1 MSIVYLGLFQQV
13 FEWVLARIIEPVY
26 KFVSNLLTTVFT
38 WIFQEIL
45 APILMPILKEI
56 LYFAIDLWKTV
67 FSVQLYNMF
76 SGVLKLIDY
85 LETAFDVFIGIRDV
99 TYTDTAGNKITGSLL
114 EVLLQQDTISTV
126 FWALTLGALGLALI
140 LTIFGTAKSA
150 FDLDFENR
158 RPVSKVL
165 AAMMKT
171 FVQFFSVPFLVYFLV
186 KLAGVIL
193 KSVTDILSFGTETTL
208 GRIVFV
214 IASLDAAKDEAYNI
228 STASGSITLGTTSAD
243 IVRYPFYSMG
253 GNGVTI
259 RDYGSIGTVMDYF
272 NLADF
277 DYLIGFIA
285 AAFLLFTIGVCLI
298 IFVQRIFELILLYI
312 VSPYFVC
319 MMPLDDGEKFSRWR
333 EMFIGKCFTGFGSA
347 IGMRLY
353 LMICPM
359 VMGNAIKFGSS
370 TSPEMDYVMKLF
382 FLAGGAWAVYKSGPM
397 ITSLLSAQ
405 AAHSEQMTSALAG
418 GFLFSQTAGRAIGYG
433 RSKLA
438 GAFSGLGAK
447 KQGAGAGG
455 EGAGGA
461 GGKGGTQKFQGVK
474 AGTGGAGKWSPKAAA
489 GKAALGG
496 AKTGAATK
504 ARTPNPNFMG
514 KPKIGEGYERSKFTM
529 GAHRKPVGEAGKLA
543 GAGAAK
549 TAGIGAAASAAKLAG
564 AGAAA
569 GGVAE
574 KKGLSGAFIGTPKIG
589 DGYERSKFTLG
600 AHREEKPQEET
611 VHRHN
616 FQLGSLFQNT
626 YDDDGN
632 RTFRV
637 FGMGFTADNQ
647 GKTTSVSLPCLS
659 LQRLG
664 ESEGGRMHV
673 SRLRLPG
680 VASYHANV
688 EDGKLKFSDLN
699 LKALGVRR
707 DWSEDGSSNVSFFGG
722 GLSIGKASDGS
733 TSYVKAA
740 GVQVSNDQSGIGVHV
755 GNAIHVH
762 SGMEGVKTEIGSGV
776 SVQTSRGHGI
786 SGFKV
791 GALSYSDAGTIK
803 RQVEK
808 KKPGGDKA

>member
-38 WIFQEIL
+38 WVFQEIL

-56 LYFAIDLWKTV
+56 LYFAIDLWKTIY
-67 FSVQLYNMF
+67 SVQLYNMF
-76 SGVLKLIDY
+76 SGILKLIDY

-99 TYTDTAGNKITGSLL
+99 TYTDPAGNKITGSLL

-126 FWALTLGALGLALI
+126 FWVLTLGALGLALI
-140 LTIFGTAKSA
+140 LTIYGTAKSA

-171 FVQFFSVPFLVYFLV
+171 FVQFFTVPFLVYFLV

-193 KSVTDILSFGTETTL
+193 KSVTDILSFGTQTTL

-228 STASGSITLGTTSAD
+228 STASSSITLGTTSAD

-253 GNGVTI
+253 GDGVAAK
-259 RDYGSIGTVMDYF
+259 DYGSIGTVMDYF

-298 IFVQRIFELILLYI
+298 VFVQRIFELILLYI

-359 VMGNAIKFGSS
+359 VMGNTIKFGSAS
-370 TSPEMDYVMKLF
+370 SPEMDYMMKLF

-405 AAHSEQMTSALAG
+405 AGQSEQMTSALAG
-418 GFLFSQTAGRAIGYG
+418 GFLFSQTAGRAIGFG
-433 RSKLA
+433 RSKLT
-438 GAFSGLGAK
+438 GALSGLGK
-447 KQGAGAGG
+447 KGAGREGAGAGG
-455 EGAGGA
+455 KDGA
-461 GGKGGTQKFQGVK
+461 GGKEGGQKFQGTKAAVK
-474 AGTGGAGKWSPKAAA
+474 PGKGWSPKAAVKT
-489 GKAALGG
+489 KA
-496 AKTGAATK
+496 GAAGTK

-529 GAHRKPVGEAGKLA
+529 GAHRKPVGAGTK
-543 GAGAAK
+543 
-549 TAGIGAAASAAKLAG
+549 
-564 AGAAA
+564 AA
-569 GGVAE
+569 GVGGAAE
-574 KKGLSGAFIGTPKIG
+574 KKGLSGAFIGNPKIG
-589 DGYERSKFTLG
+589 EGAQRSKFTLG
-600 AHREEKPQEET
+600 AHRAGAAGAAASAPQEET
-611 VHRHN
+611 IHRRN
-616 FQLGSLFQNT
+616 FQLGSLFSNT

-637 FGMGFTADNQ
+637 FGMGFTADSQ

-664 ESEGGRMHV
+664 ESEGGKMHV

-699 LKALGVRR
+699 LKALGVRS
-707 DWSEDGSSNVSFFGG
+707 DWSEDGSRNFSFFGG
-722 GLSIGKASDGS
+722 GLSFGKASDGS
-733 TSYVKAA
+733 TSYIKSL

-808 KKPGGDKA
+808 KNPKGDKA